1 MPWWVDVAYVVG
13 TVVIFIVFDLC
24 GKWVDKL

>member
-1 MPWWVDVAYVVG
+1 MPWWVDVAYVAG
-13 TVVIFIVFDLC
+13 AIVIFVVLDLC